1 MWMFTE
7 LKVAR
12 SYYGGAILWN
22 QQSLFCV
29 LTNSLYLL
37 QEARFLC
44 SGGQFEKKF
53 KVIWTLT

>member
-7 LKVAR
+7 FKVAR

-29 LTNSLYLL
+29 LTSSLYLL

-44 SGGQFEKKF
+44 NGGQFEKSSKLF
-53 KVIWTLT
+53 GL